1 AAWTVQLYR
10 DIPKGF
16 FPMED
21 TGLLRGFTESAPDTS
36 FEAMAER
43 QKQVADIVRA
53 DPAVDYMTSAIGFGG
68 VNQGFMFIALKPKS
82 QRDPVGVIM
91 GRLRRS
97 TAQVAG
103 ITFNAQ
109 PVQNM
114 NLNAGRVSRSLYQ
127 YTLQSGDL
135 NALFDFAPKMLEKL
149 RTLDELRDTNID
161 LQLSNPQVVV
171 DIDRDRA
178 ATLGVTQEAIKQTLY
193 NAFGSRQISTI
204 FTPATDYQVIME
216 ATRSFQSDPTSLSQL
231 FVRSSAGQNVPLDA
245 VATVR
250 RSVGPLAVTRVG
262 QQPAVTISFNV
273 KDGLALGT
281 ATDAIRRA
289 EREIGLP
296 SMITGT
302 FSGTAQIFQQAL
314 AGQALL
320 LTAAVLVIYIVL
332 GVLYESFIHP
342 ITILSG
348 LPSAGLGALL
358 ALKAYNMDLSI
369 VAIIGILMLIGIVK
383 KNAIMMVD
391 FALERRRQGDD
402 ALTAIR
408 EAALVRFRPIMMT
421 SFAAVFGVL
430 PIAIGHG
437 AGAELRQPLGIAVAG
452 GLIVSQMLTLYIT
465 PVVYFY
471 LDKVDSYFKGKG
483 EDRREKPV
491 LAGEP
496 APHGVPAE

>member
-1 AAWTVQLYR
+1 K

-21 TGLLRGFTESAPDTS
+21 TGLLRGFTEAAPDTS
-36 FEAMAER
+36 FEAMVER
-43 QKQVADIVRA
+43 QKAVAEIVRA

-68 VNQGFMFIALKPKS
+68 VNQGFMFIALKPKDKREPLAAILS
-82 QRDPVGVIM
+82 
-91 GRLRRS
+91 RLRRT
-97 TAQVAG
+97 TAAVPG
-103 ITFNAQ
+103 ITFVAQ

-114 NLNAGRVSRSLYQ
+114 NLNAGRVSRALYQ

-135 NALFDFAPKMLEKL
+135 PALFDFAPKMLAKL
-149 RTLDELRDTNID
+149 RTVEELRDTSLD
-161 LQLSNPQVVV
+161 LQLSNPQAVV

-216 ATRSFQSDPTSLSQL
+216 ATREFQSDPTALSQVY
-231 FVRSSAGQNVPLDA
+231 VRSSTGQNVPLDA

-250 RSVGPLAVTRVG
+250 RAVGPLAVTRVG
-262 QQPAVTISFNV
+262 QQPAVTISFNL
-273 KDGLALGT
+273 KDGVALGT
-281 ATDAIRRA
+281 ATDAIRKA
-289 EREIGLP
+289 EREIGMP
-296 SMITGT
+296 GAVTST

-358 ALKAYNMDLSI
+358 ALKYYGMDLSI

-391 FALERRRQGDD
+391 FALERQRHGDD

-430 PIAIGHG
+430 PIALGHG

-452 GLIVSQMLTLYIT
+452 GLIVSQLLTLYIT
-465 PVVYFY
+465 PVVFFY
-471 LDKVDSYFKGKG
+471 LDKVDRRFK
-483 EDRREKPV
+483 EKSRD
-491 LAGEP
+491 EP
-496 APHGVPAE
+496 AAAHPVQVPAE